1 MRLKWPGLA
10 AAVTVSIVHVMKG
23 QYRGQKRLDDQDVAV
38 ITAFLFHRGDS
49 EDPGR
54 LAANAGKS
62 FQGSAI
68 LGPGFTFDD
77 KDTKGLATSLAQM
90 HRLLDRDPRNREV
103 IEPYIGYSEVAN
115 SPTHANHRYVINFGD
130 RGEEECRKR
139 WPDLMAIVEQKVR
152 PERETNPRKSRS
164 ERWWQYGEKQVGLYR
179 AIAGLT
185 RVLVAGSQAS
195 AHFAFAFIP
204 PGFVYSSNL
213 SVIAVDTY
221 AAFASL
227 QSRVHEIWGRFFMS
241 TMGDSL
247 AYTPTSCFE
256 PYPFPRLWASHPAL
270 EEAGKAYYS
279 FRSELM
285 VDKNEGLTEVYNRFH
300 DPDESRPE
308 ILKLRQLHSA
318 MDRAVLEAYDW
329 GDIPT
334 ECEFLL
340 DYEIDEEEWGD
351 KKKPLR
357 LRLPDDVHDE
367 LLARLLELS
376 IQRSTEEVL
385 TGAHE
390 AKKRS
395 MKKSGKRARVT
406 SKTKDMFS

>member
-1 MRLKWPGLA
+1 
-10 AAVTVSIVHVMKG
+10 
-23 QYRGQKRLDDQDVAV
+23 
-38 ITAFLFHRGDS
+38 
-49 EDPGR
+49 
-54 LAANAGKS
+54 
-62 FQGSAI
+62 
-68 LGPGFTFDD
+68 
-77 KDTKGLATSLAQM
+77 M
-90 HRLLDRDPRNREV
+90 HRLLDSDRLNREA
-103 IEPYIGYSEVAN
+103 IAPYIGYAEVAN
-115 SPTHANHRYVINFGD
+115 SPTHSNHRYVINFGD
-130 RGEEECRKR
+130 RSEEECRNR

-152 PERETNPRKSRS
+152 RERVANPRKGRS

-195 AHFAFAFIP
+195 AHFAFAFVP

-221 AAFASL
+221 AGFASL

-270 EEAGKAYYS
+270 EEAGRAYYL
-279 FRSELM
+279 FRRDLM
-285 VDKNEGLTEVYNRFH
+285 IEKNEGLTEIYNRFH
-300 DPDESRPE
+300 DPDESGPE
-308 ILKLRQLHSA
+308 ILRLRQLHSA
-318 MDRAVLEAYDW
+318 MDRAVLDAYDW
-329 GDIPT
+329 SDIPT
-334 ECEFLL
+334 DCEFLL
-340 DYEIDEEEWGD
+340 DYEIDEQEWGA

-376 IQRSTEEVL
+376 TQLTTEEVL
-385 TGAHE
+385 AGAHE
-390 AKKRS
+390 AKKIS
-395 MKKSGKRARVT
+395 VKKSGRLATVSRLRPV
-406 SKTKDMFS
+406 DERPPGA